1 MPTGIQQYNGVPFN
15 IPAGEK
21 NALIKFGGG
30 LQTATIMLNVEGA
43 TTVHTLM
50 ATVWGQPGPTSF
62 ASLKFMGSEGAEFTL
77 DLLGNRELRDFNP
90 PPTNFTDRINN
101 TTTINAWT
109 GPVYDGTHH
118 HILDHQMISL
128 PAAFATQTLTSVT
141 LTDRGGD
148 IFQRVILAALTVEGV
163 KPHQIS
169 GVCDAAGCQGLISP
183 GSIVSVFGL
192 FALLTGTAPSVPLPP
207 NLDGFSVTFNDVP
220 GAIFGIF
227 LLDDFGAASEQ
238 ANVQVPWNIDVSS
251 GTVEIKV
258 HWEDDESTVWSEPFS
273 ANAGL
278 ASPGI
283 FVFNATQ
290 GIVTNF
296 STGKD
301 DVIADSWAQP
311 EGSIPGVATQ
321 PAAIGGVT
329 TVWCGGLGPVTLT
342 PETGDVPTGGL
353 AETTKTVRLFIDG
366 IEATIIGK
374 PVLHPT
380 SVGLNQINAFVP
392 EGVEPGDR
400 VPIIIE
406 VECED
411 GTIVRSQGSATI
423 AIRPAL

>member
-1 MPTGIQQYNGVPFN
+1 
-15 IPAGEK
+15 
-21 NALIKFGGG
+21 
-30 LQTATIMLNVEGA
+30 
-43 TTVHTLM
+43 
-50 ATVWGQPGPTSF
+50 
-62 ASLKFMGSEGAEFTL
+62 
-77 DLLGNRELRDFNP
+77 
-90 PPTNFTDRINN
+90 
-101 TTTINAWT
+101 
-109 GPVYDGTHH
+109 
-118 HILDHQMISL
+118 MISL

-227 LLDDFGAASEQ
+227 LLDDFGAASDQ